1 MTSYPRTFYNFVTF
15 DVIFATASVYIALN
29 LTVIGL
35 RLFSSWKRHGRFAW
49 GDWCGFA
56 ATMFTLSMAIIM
68 LIGAGTRTIGRHDQA
83 EDIQTSMIDYKAS
96 HHHHPCDYAD
106 SHAYGVA
113 RQLHFAYNIIFTL
126 AVGFI
131 RLTLLFLYLKL
142 FLHHPL
148 YPAIQA
154 LIALVIA
161 WVGCY
166 IVLAFGCGKAP
177 GRSRMSPSDVSSR
190 LCPGF
195 NMGAAA
201 QQKIGFSV
209 ALTDCV
215 IDVVMFLLPLYPAL
229 QVLKMN
235 MRGRNE
241 IWVSFVFLLGIFS
254 ITASIIKMAIFT
266 VINNPIGTSSHDIMV
281 SSRMTND
288 TVVTK
293 EATLLGINDVNA
305 FLLSTGEVH
314 LDPDH
319 HHRAK
324 DAAAES
330 QIAPGSDAGPDG
342 CAPNKNR
349 RDGEWSAVAEHRRAR
364 RDVAPRDTTRTGLR
378 PSAWFCDVST
388 ICLACLACKL
398 RHGMRD
404 RFWN

>member
-15 DVIFATASVYIALN
+15 DVIFGTASVYIALN
-29 LTVIGL
+29 VTVIGL

-56 ATMFTLSMAIIM
+56 ATLFTISMAIIM

-83 EDIQTSMIDYKAS
+83 EDIQTSMIDYK
-96 HHHHPCDYAD
+96 
-106 SHAYGVA
+106 
-113 RQLHFAYNIIFTL
+113 LHFAYNIIFTL

-177 GRSRMSPSDVSSR
+177 GRSRMSPNDVSSR

-215 IDVVMFLLPLYPAL
+215 IDVVMFLLPLYP
-229 QVLKMN
+229 VMKMN
-235 MRGRNE
+235 MRGRNKV
-241 IWVSFVFLLGIFS
+241 WVSFVFLLGIFS

-281 SSRMTND
+281 SSKMTND

-293 EATLLGINDVNA
+293 EAAPLGINDVNA
-305 FLLSTGEVH
+305 VLLAAGEVY

-319 HHRAK
+319 HDRAK

-330 QIAPGSDAGPDG
+330 QIAAGADAGPDSRPHAEPDD
-342 CAPNKNR
+342 CPPNQNR
-349 RDGEWSAVAEHRRAR
+349 RDGEWSAVAEHRRAC
-364 RDVAPRDTTRTGLR
+364 RDVTPRDTTRTGLR
-378 PSAWFCDVST
+378 PALGV
-388 ICLACLACKL
+388 L
-398 RHGMRD
+398 RHAKPISVLHA
-404 RFWN
+404 N